1 MPHLKERE
9 TAFNAFKSKV
19 FSLPSERVKKTK
31 TKKHKK
37 HLDGLRWE
45 LKQSDILRWIL
56 KNSDDLKG
64 KLEQLEKAYDY
75 L

>member
-1 MPHLKERE
+1 MLLKVKY
-9 TAFNAFKSKV
+9 FHY
-19 FSLPSERVKKTK
+19 LLSEWKKQK
-31 TKKHKK
+31 LKNIKK